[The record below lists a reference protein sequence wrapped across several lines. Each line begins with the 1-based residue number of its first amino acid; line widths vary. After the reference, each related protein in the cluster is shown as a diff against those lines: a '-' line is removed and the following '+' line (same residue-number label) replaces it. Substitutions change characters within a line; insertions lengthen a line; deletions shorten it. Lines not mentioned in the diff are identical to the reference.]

1 MVNDLFIAGDD
12 GNNCNTKNLLLIHRG
27 KFGKTHKD

>member
-1 MVNDLFIAGDD
+1 MVNDLFIAVDD
-12 GNNCNTKNLLLIHRG
+12 GNICNIMNLLLIHRG